1 MSAALLSL
9 LFLAAAVL
17 AGARWSRRGG
27 CMWIVLSVC
36 LAAIGGVIG
45 KVGGG

>member
-17 AGARWSRRGG
+17 AGARWSKRGG
-27 CMWIVLSVC
+27 CMWVILC
-36 LAAIGGVIG
+36 IALAMAGGVIA
-45 KVGGG
+45 KAGG

>member
-1 MSAALLSL
+1 MSAGLLSL

-17 AGARWSRRGG
+17 AGARWSKRGG
-27 CMWIVLSVC
+27 CMWVILSLT

-45 KVGGG
+45 KAGG